1 MYTAVVSLPSRGLHQ
16 AVALVLHSLVRSPR
30 PTEEGTCQVSPV
42 TAPLTEA
49 AYMEWGGVGLVEYTH
64 RHLLI
69 MNGMEVITTT
79 MDIKEARQPRGM

>member
-1 MYTAVVSLPSRGLHQ
+1 MAVVSLPSHGLHQ
-16 AVALVLHSLVRSPR
+16 AVARVRHCPVRSPR
-30 PTEEGTCQVSPV
+30 PTEGTCQVSPA

-49 AYMEWGGVGLVEYTH
+49 AYMEWKGVGLVEYTH

-79 MDIKEARQPRGM
+79 MDIIIEARRRRGI